1 MIWIADCCVMRAS
14 ACCGGLDFRLLAH
27 QHDGFRL
34 CSLLVKRAC
43 SVDECRQLLDL
54 DAATV
59 QAFVHSAYLCGY
71 AMVETPEGVT
81 AAVAAPPSR
90 NATTGGSL
98 LSRMWRNLR
107 ARRLESAR
115 TQDRG
120 AGRDGGR
127 QVHTLVRA
135 LAGDRVVD
143 TDVANTD
150 SASDKLST
158 TVAMDY
164 ADIDLPNGD
173 RLRLYGTPGQA
184 RFDFIWPVLL
194 QGASGVL
201 VLADASAASV
211 ADTLDRYLLAL
222 REHAPDVPAAIGLS
236 KLDLAPHADID
247 ALAMRA
253 GDLLRPLA
261 GGAVRSPLGCRGDAA
276 DGRADVG
283 DRGHRAGGCAWL
295 TDSLIVDS
303 ATGSAPT

>member
-1 MIWIADCCVMRAS
+1 MSPREHKIVVL
-14 ACCGGLDFRLLAH
+14 G
-27 QHDGFRL
+27 
-34 CSLLVKRAC
+34 
-43 SVDECRQLLDL
+43 
-54 DAATV
+54 
-59 QAFVHSAYLCGY
+59 
-71 AMVETPEGVT
+71 AM
-81 AAVAAPPSR
+81 
-90 NATTGGSL
+90 
-98 LSRMWRNLR
+98 
-107 ARRLESAR
+107 
-115 TQDRG
+115 G
-120 AGRDGGR
+120 AGKS
-127 QVHTLVRA
+127 TLVRA

-150 SASDKLST
+150 SASDNLST
-158 TVAMDY
+158 TVTMVY

-253 GDLLRPLA
+253 GDLLRPLP
-261 GGAVRSPLGCRGDAA
+261 VVPFDPRSDAA
-276 DGRADVG
+276 VMLLMDVLMSEIEAIELVG
-283 DRGHRAGGCAWL
+283 AHG
-295 TDSLIVDS
+295 
-303 ATGSAPT
+303 